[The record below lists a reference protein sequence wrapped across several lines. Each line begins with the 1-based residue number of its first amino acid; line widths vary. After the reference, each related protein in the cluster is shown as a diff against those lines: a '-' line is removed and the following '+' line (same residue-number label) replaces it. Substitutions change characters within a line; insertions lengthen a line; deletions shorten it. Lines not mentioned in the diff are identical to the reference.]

1 MVYNIKYSNSAPL
14 VSIPDST
21 QDTTTTSLTLVGRN
35 SVNFGL
41 AINQNFVDLLQN
53 FAATSPPRS
62 PLQGQLWFDSVGQSL
77 KLYDGSKWITVNQ
90 AFDGSSGVL
99 STKIGSKNTDVSCT
113 ISQFQIITVVSA
125 DRIPRSECPGTVV
138 INDVSYAFA
147 ARFPNGIYPG
157 INLATDTTNT
167 VSYIMNGTASYANV
181 LSNSRTI
188 TFTGDIVGSF
198 KFDGSSNV
206 NVQVSSGNIFVNN
219 TNVTVAGTYTKVR
232 VNSGGRVIAG
242 NNLVASDIVSALGYT
257 PYNGSNISINSVGN
271 TIVGRDINGNFASNV
286 VVVNDVL
293 TSNVVAS
300 NYVSAVEFIGTVSN
314 ARVLTTPR
322 VIYVNGDIYGNA
334 EFDGSTDIVIQSN
347 LVTSG
352 VTAGTYNLVNVD
364 SKGRVTNGGFY
375 SSLPLDSIVLYPG
388 TITPAGWVVCDGSIV
403 TDPATGVRHTTPNL
417 VTASQTISIDTG
429 VTLRYIMQYTAIT
442 PELTANQS
450 GAGPVVI
457 VGGEIIAGAS
467 IPQVSSALSGGP
479 GALNIPG
486 GFSSIDIGTAG
497 EAALN
502 PKVTFTNTGF
512 MDTAYFDSLA
522 LIFSIGDTNAVM
534 FEENDIWKN
543 IGSLTVQ
550 QVIDNLDLR
559 ASSNL
564 AAAVGKYMIPI
575 QLLKTQIAAL
585 DVPSNFT
592 FSPQLQDQLVS
603 SITSMFAHQL
613 AVANLP
619 ANENNLL
626 GCHYLGSA
634 SAWIKILK
642 SQKGSLVSDTLL
654 KAGYYI
660 PVSSQLNEYTRD
672 ELLDLMA
679 RIMQIAS
686 SEVAYRKQSGKKVI
700 SSGVYPPTTG
710 NVISASSANGF
721 WIGDSNYTEM
731 NGGYFA
737 DYYNGTIPGTVEG
750 TVGPRSEFGS
760 AGVVSVS
767 LSDAGAAA
775 LAAILQTDNAN
786 DQSGLAQL
794 IVNRTGAT
802 IIAVDNF
809 GGKTLFDTAVYP
821 DAFSA
826 ISAALYGPN
835 SNQEASNLYGN
846 LAVNRDSLKEA
857 LGIADTSD
865 MQTAVAQLFQGTLTT
880 DQLFRLSV
888 LRQQVYNNGP
898 EMSQARAAIG
908 KAVNYVKPG
917 TSVPNVVF
925 PFGNDANGYITISS
939 IDGFYIPNTSDVA
952 ITVSAPSPDALLNR
966 LMNNLVPRSTTVTPV
981 LTEEV
986 VRFTIPGTYTF
997 IVVEYSGVINIE
1009 LAGGGGGGGGWDKP
1023 YGGFNGYD
1031 GHKLSGVL
1039 TDLIPGDVITVY
1051 VGGGG
1056 KAGAPGTNI
1065 PGGEGGISTGGFN
1078 GGQGG
1083 KPSTQKGW
1091 SGSGGGGGAASAINI
1106 RGNLFAVA
1114 AGGGGGGGGGLYSA
1128 GQPQGLYSAN
1138 GINNSGGIG
1147 KNDGDD
1153 GGGGGGGG
1161 GGYPG
1166 GVGGNVGVG
1175 DTGAISGC
1183 DGADLVPPRF
1193 TTGKVNNGGAAT
1205 YLKADA
1211 GGDGYVIISYTKV
1224 VKN

>member
-1 MVYNIKYSNSAPL
+1 MVYNIKYSSGAPL

-35 SVNFGL
+35 SVSFGI

-53 FAATSPPRS
+53 FAASSPPRS
-62 PLQGQLWFDSVGQSL
+62 PLQGQFWFDNVSQSL
-77 KLYDGSKWITVNQ
+77 KLYDGAKWITVNQ

-99 STKIGSKNTDVSCT
+99 STKVGSKNTDVSCT
-113 ISQFQIITVVSA
+113 ISQYQIITVVSA
-125 DRIPRSECPGTVV
+125 DRIPRSECPSSVV
-138 INDVSYAFA
+138 INDVSYSFA

-157 INLATDTTNT
+157 INLATDPTNA
-167 VSYIMNGTASYANV
+167 VSYVMNGTASYANV
-181 LSNSRTI
+181 LANSRTI
-188 TFTGDIVGSF
+188 NFTGDIVGSF

-206 NVQVSSGNIFVNN
+206 NVNVSSGNIFVNN

-257 PYNGSNISINSVGN
+257 PYDGSNVTVNSVGN

-286 VVVNDVL
+286 VVVNDVI
-293 TSNVVAS
+293 TSNVIAS

-322 VIYVNGDIYGNA
+322 VIYVNGDVYGNA

-364 SKGRVTNGGFY
+364 SKGRVTNGTFFTP
-375 SSLPLDSIVLYPG
+375 LPLDSIVLYPG

-403 TDPATGVRHTTPNL
+403 TDPVTGVRHTTPNL
-417 VTASQTISIDTG
+417 VLASSSISTGSG
-429 VTLRYIMQYTAIT
+429 VTLRYIMQYTSAI
-442 PELTANQS
+442 PELTANQPGS
-450 GAGPVVI
+450 GPVVI
-457 VGGEIIAGAS
+457 IGGEVFSNPAVPA
-467 IPQVSSALSGGP
+467 VSSALSGGP
-479 GALNIPG
+479 STLNIPG
-486 GFSSIDIGTAG
+486 GFSGIDIGTAG

-502 PKVTFTNTGF
+502 PAVTFSNTGF
-512 MDTAYFDSLA
+512 MDTAYFDALA
-522 LIFSIGDTNAVM
+522 LVFSIGDTNAVM
-534 FEENDIWKN
+534 FEQTAIWKN

-550 QVIDNLDLR
+550 QVIDNLNLR
-559 ASSNL
+559 SNSNL
-564 AAAVGKYMIPI
+564 AAAIGKYMIPI
-575 QLLKTQIAAL
+575 QILKTQIAAL
-585 DVPSNFT
+585 DVPSNFV
-592 FSPQLQDQLVS
+592 FSPQLQDQLIS
-603 SITSMFAHQL
+603 SITSMYAHQL
-613 AVANLP
+613 SVANLP

-642 SQKGSLVSDTLL
+642 SEKGSLVSDTLL
-654 KAGYYI
+654 NSGYYI
-660 PVSSQLNEYTRD
+660 PVSSQLGNYTRD

-686 SEVAYRKQSGKKVI
+686 SEIAYRKQTGNKVI
-700 SSGVYPPTTG
+700 SSGVYPPSTG
-710 NVISASSANGF
+710 NVASASSANGF
-721 WIGDSNYTEM
+721 WIGNANFTEM

-737 DYYNGTIPGTVEG
+737 DYYNGTIPGTVTG
-750 TVGPRSEFGS
+750 TVGPSSEFGS
-760 AGVVSVS
+760 AGVISVS

-775 LAAILQTDNAN
+775 LAAILQTANSN
-786 DQSGLAQL
+786 DQAGLSQL

-802 IIAVDNF
+802 IIANDNF
-809 GGKTLFDTAVYP
+809 GGKSLFESATFP

-835 SNQEASNLYGN
+835 DNQSASDLYGN
-846 LAVNRDSLKEA
+846 LAINRDYLRDA
-857 LGIADTSD
+857 LDLEDTSE
-865 MQTAVAQLFQGTLTT
+865 MQTAVAQLFQGTLTSA
-880 DQLFRLSV
+880 QLFRLGV
-888 LRQQVYNNGP
+888 LRQQIFNNGP

-908 KAVNYVKPG
+908 KSVNYVAPG
-917 TSVPNVVF
+917 TSVPNVIF

-939 IDGFYIPNTSDVA
+939 LAGFYIPNTSDVA

-966 LMNNLVPRSTTVTPV
+966 LMNNLTSTSGNIINENVN
-981 LTEEV
+981 
-986 VRFTIPGTYTF
+986 RFTVPGTYTF
-997 IVVEYSGVINIE
+997 IVEAYSGVISIE

-1023 YGGFNGYD
+1023 YGGFNGYG
-1031 GHKLSGVL
+1031 GHLLSGIV
-1039 TDLIPGDVITVY
+1039 TDLLPGDTITVY

-1065 PGGEGGISTGGFN
+1065 PGGIGGLSTGGFS

-1083 KPSTQKGW
+1083 RPSTQKGW
-1091 SGSGGGGGAASAINI
+1091 SGSGAGGGAATAIYI
-1106 RGNLFAVA
+1106 KGNLFAVA
-1114 AGGGGGGGGGLYSA
+1114 AGGGGGGGGGLYSP
-1128 GQPQGLYSAN
+1128 GQPQAIYSAN
-1138 GINNSGGIG
+1138 GINNAGGAG

-1166 GVGGNVGVG
+1166 GLGGDVGIG
-1175 DTGAISGC
+1175 DTGAKSGC

-1193 TTGKVNNGGAAT
+1193 TKSVVNNGGAAA
-1205 YLKADA
+1205 YLKSTD
-1211 GGDGYVIISYTKV
+1211 GGDGYVIISYTKQ
-1224 VKN
+1224 